1 MVFGSYALNI
11 PLVEDFCPATNKL
24 VTEFMSKCNL
34 NHAQRESLFADFAK
48 GAKGEF
54 AVTSGLTERAVDQ
67 RKSVLIDWLCS
78 TFGEKDKD
86 TISQEKQLFDRLY
99 KDLFVRFSTDGWDI
113 QFHIGSSRGQ
123 NADDD
128 TISVSC
134 PIILAQSFLFHAR
147 KRAVCRSNA
156 EIIKAWAVPKYLQIF
171 LPKGYCDDLKASQ
184 QTIYRLRILNNV
196 SNRVFVASCSDKTL
210 GEKFIND
217 VLIETGLSAMT
228 NMNRLDIGY
237 RNFLTGLEGP
247 LWNLTL
253 TVHDQSTKPLE
264 NALEFAV
271 ANLQQLEKLGII
283 RRNTC

>member
-1 MVFGSYALNI
+1 
-11 PLVEDFCPATNKL
+11 
-24 VTEFMSKCNL
+24 MSNRNL
-34 NHAQRESLFADFAK
+34 NHEQRESLFADFAK
-48 GAKGEF
+48 GANGKF
-54 AVTSGLTERAVDQ
+54 VVTTGLTEKAIDQ
-67 RKSVLIDWLCS
+67 RKSVFVDWLGS
-78 TFGEKDKD
+78 AFGKKDKD
-86 TISQEKQLFDRLY
+86 IASKEKQLFDRLY
-99 KDLFVRFSTDGWDI
+99 KDLFVRFSMDGWDI

-134 PIILAQSFLFHAR
+134 PIILAQSFLFHAT

-156 EIIKAWAVPKYLQIF
+156 EILKAWAVPKYLQIF

-196 SNRVFVASCSDKTL
+196 SNKVFVASCSDKNL

-217 VLIETGLSAMT
+217 ALIESGLSSMT
-228 NMNRLDIGY
+228 NMKCLDIGY

-264 NALEFAV
+264 DALEFAV

-283 RRNTC
+283 RRNANW